1 MIFISQGIP
10 LKNSNLVGRL
20 FCEMKKWVFEWW
32 DLSDRVYSFP
42 GQSDW
47 FHFRLVAFGPLVA
60 SLFVEV
66 KNFQNIKSA
75 ELNFYR
81 NRKSFSRTVFWPV
94 TVVSLNELLNPSI
107 SVISSSYTH
116 GKKQNLKKMY
126 FYTILFNFCSFRTL
140 KTVFFLNYN
149 KLFEKLDVIK
159 AKDK

>member
-116 GKKQNLKKMY
+116 GQKQNLKKMFFIQFYSIFVRLGHWKLY
-126 FYTILFNFCSFRTL
+126 FF
-140 KTVFFLNYN
+140 
-149 KLFEKLDVIK
+149 
-159 AKDK
+159 